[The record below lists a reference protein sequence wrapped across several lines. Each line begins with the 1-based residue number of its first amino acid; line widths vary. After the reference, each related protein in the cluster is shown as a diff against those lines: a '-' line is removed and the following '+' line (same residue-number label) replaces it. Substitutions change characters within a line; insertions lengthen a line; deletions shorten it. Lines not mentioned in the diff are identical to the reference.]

1 MIISHKHKFIFI
13 KTHKT
18 ASTSIEIAL
27 SSICG
32 AQDVITQLSPQS
44 IREKYGLVEKQNTN
58 VALNRYSYLEFFNAL
73 ITRKKKKFHQ
83 HMTCKEVKKS
93 VSKSV
98 WNSYYKFSIERNP
111 FDRMV
116 SLYYWRD
123 ADKKYSS
130 ILQFLKGVNF
140 NNTDSF
146 NKYTIDG
153 KVAVDKVYQYEDLD
167 YFLADF
173 SKKIGL
179 EKPLKLPNYHA
190 KSDTRKVNDYKQI
203 LDHESREF
211 IEKRFKRVIDLF
223 GYHY

>member
-32 AQDVITQLSPQS
+32 KQDVITQLSPQS
-44 IREKYGLVEKQNTN
+44 VREKYGLAEKQNTN
-58 VALNRYSYLEFFNAL
+58 VPLNRYSFVELLKAV
-73 ITRKKKKFHQ
+73 IARKKKKYHR
-83 HMTCKEVKKS
+83 HMTCEEVKKT
-93 VSKSV
+93 VSKKV

-116 SLYYWRD
+116 SLYDWRG
-123 ADKKYSS
+123 AEKYGS
-130 ILQFLKGVNF
+130 ILQFLKSVNF
-140 NNTDSF
+140 KNTDSF

-167 YFLADF
+167 YFLTDF

-179 EKPLKLPNYHA
+179 EKPLTLPNYHA
-190 KSDTRKVNDYKQI
+190 KSHTRKVNDYKQT
-203 LDHESREF
+203 LDHESRVF

-223 GYHY
+223 GYRY

>member
-27 SSICG
+27 STICG
-32 AQDVITQLSPQS
+32 KEDVITQLSPKS
-44 IREKYGLVEKQNTN
+44 IRAKYSLKEKQNTT
-58 VALNRYSYLEFFNAL
+58 VALHRYSFPELFYAL

-83 HMTCKEVKKS
+83 HMTCEEVKKS

-116 SLYYWRD
+116 SLYYWRG
-123 ADKKYSS
+123 ADKNYGS

-179 EKPLKLPNYHA
+179 EEILKLPNYHA

-203 LDHESREF
+203 LDYESRKY